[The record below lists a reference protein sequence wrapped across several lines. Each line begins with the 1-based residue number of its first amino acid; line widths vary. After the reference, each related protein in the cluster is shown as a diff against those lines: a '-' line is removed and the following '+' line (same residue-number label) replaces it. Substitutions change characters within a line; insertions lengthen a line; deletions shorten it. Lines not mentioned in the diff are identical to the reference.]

1 MRVVCASRL
10 SDQSGFGWIRTTRL
24 AALALFACSSAA
36 ALAAPPVHVGT
47 LAPAQPN
54 QAERFGFAVD
64 VHGDLAV
71 VVAYGDSLEGQLFRG
86 SASVYDFG
94 NEVVR
99 EIELRLTALDGAA
112 FNDNGFGSTLTLA
125 NRSHRGRT
133 ACIAQRKGSS
143 TRDGGAR
150 CTARTLNTGSDPTR
164 VRFYHLR

>member
-1 MRVVCASRL
+1 MKKPEPCSASPL
-10 SDQSGFGWIRTTRL
+10 WSIRL
-24 AALALFACSSAA
+24 AALALALAACSSF
-36 ALAAPPVHVGT
+36 AAPPVHVGT

-54 QAERFGFAVD
+54 QAERLGFAVD

-71 VVAYGDSLEGQLFRG
+71 VGAYGDSREGQLFRG
-86 SASVYDFG
+86 SASVYEFG